1 MSMDYYYELYG
12 DSNPS
17 TAQQVQDFYF
27 PSGDQANRGVPQYSG
42 SSYNA
47 YSNINPNAYSGS
59 APEEMGGDKLYADL
73 IRAQTKDYLTRY
85 APVENFLASE
95 VTTTGTKSLAGDMQ
109 RTRQAVLGSSQNVQG
124 MQDRGME
131 RFGLSNA
138 PSNQNTMS
146 TVSTM
151 VGGLNATK
159 AADVDR
165 RTELLT
171 GSIGGIAQRASSQG
185 AS

>member
-1 MSMDYYYELYG
+1 M
-12 DSNPS
+12 
-17 TAQQVQDFYF
+17 
-27 PSGDQANRGVPQYSG
+27 
-42 SSYNA
+42 
-47 YSNINPNAYSGS
+47 
-59 APEEMGGDKLYADL
+59 
-73 IRAQTKDYLTRY
+73 TRY
-85 APVENFLASE
+85 APVENFLAGE
-95 VTTTGTKSLAGDMQ
+95 VTTTGTKSLAGDMR
-109 RTRQAVLGSSQNVQG
+109 RTRQSVLGASQNVQG

-138 PSNQNTMS
+138 PSNQNQMS

-185 AS
+185 GS